1 MNQNLLIG
9 AIALAGLVSA
19 ALYLRR
25 RQWLDA
31 LLVLV
36 AAISLG
42 LFAADLRVPGEAGRT
57 LAIDPAAPPLLP
69 ISLVGVNA
77 LRLEGD
83 GLRAA
88 AWNDLPA
95 LPLTWQAPKGG
106 ALRLD
111 FPSQVALGRL
121 FTLRVEREE
130 KTEVRLELLAENGQR
145 IAQASGTGTLTVEW
159 MPPVAERV
167 VLQARLLDAKDKV
180 VAEGPV
186 PFTVHEPVPLQV
198 VGRFGAPSFDLRVLN
213 ELMAGSGALLDW
225 QVTLGR
231 DITRTEAPREEMTA
245 PNLMVIDAARFERMG
260 AGERAALLKRVADG
274 MPLLVLGGNAN
285 DPGIWSRTLQLPLR
299 VQPLGGKLEHPLE
312 MPLAPLLPTSRDAGP
327 WQGSENMV
335 WTRDWQKG
343 RIAWLGVSEWHR
355 HAIAEPRALAL
366 WWQGVLDRVGV
377 TLNQETEWLAPTE
390 MPLPGQRLE
399 VCARGVGGEVA
410 FPELK
415 QALRWQQRADRLDA
429 SCVALWPQ
437 KPGWLRMEDSKAGA
451 HAVYV
456 YDGAD
461 WPQWQA
467 MQKRDAT
474 QRYAARTPL
483 TPGEGPTRPMPAWPF
498 ALAFAAAMLMLWWRE
513 RR

>member
-1 MNQNLLIG
+1 MSQTIIIA

-31 LLVLV
+31 LLVSA
-36 AAISLG
+36 AAIALG
-42 LFAADLRVPGEAGRT
+42 LFAADLRVPGESGRT
-57 LAIDPAAPPLLP
+57 LAIDPAAPPS
-69 ISLVGVNA
+69 SLEGVNA
-77 LRLEGD
+77 FSLQGD

-106 ALRLD
+106 ALRLV
-111 FPSQVALGRL
+111 FPSQVALGRP
-121 FTLRVEREE
+121 FTLRVEREDKNE
-130 KTEVRLELLAENGQR
+130 ARLELLAENGQR
-145 IAQASGTGTLTVEW
+145 IAEARGAGNLAVEW

-167 VLQARLLDAKDKV
+167 VLKARLLGAGDKV
-180 VAEGPV
+180 IAEGPV
-186 PFTVHEPVPLQV
+186 PFIVHEPALLQV

-231 DITRTEAPREEMTA
+231 AITRTEAPREEMTA

-260 AGERAALLKRVADG
+260 AGERAALLGRVADG

-299 VQPLGGKLEHPLE
+299 VQPLGGTLDKPLE
-312 MPLAPLLPTSRDAGP
+312 MPLAPLLPTARDVGP
-327 WQGSENMV
+327 WLGSDDMV

-343 RIAWLGVSEWHR
+343 RIGWLGVSEWHR

-377 TLNQETEWLAPTE
+377 ERRQQTEWLAAGD
-390 MPLPGQRLE
+390 MPLPAQRLE
-399 VCARGVGGEVA
+399 VCARGVDGEVA
-410 FPELK
+410 FPALK
-415 QALRWQQRADRLDA
+415 QALQWQRRADRLDA
-429 SCVALWPQ
+429 ACVALWPRQ
-437 KPGWLRMEDSKAGA
+437 SGWLEMSDRKAGA

-456 YDGAD
+456 YAATD

-474 QRYAARTPL
+474 ARYAARTPL
-483 TPGEGPTRPMPAWPF
+483 AAQDGPTRPMPAWPF
-498 ALAFAAAMLMLWWRE
+498 ALAFAAAMLLLWWRE

>member
-1 MNQNLLIG
+1 MNQTLFIG
-9 AIALAGLVSA
+9 LIALAGIASA

-31 LLVLV
+31 LLVAV
-36 AAISLG
+36 AAIALG
-42 LFAADLRVPGEAGRT
+42 LFATDLRVPGEAGRT
-57 LAIDPAAPPLLP
+57 LALDATAPPL
-69 ISLVGVNA
+69 SLEGVNA

-95 LPLTWQAPKGG
+95 LPLTWEAPKGG

-121 FTLRVEREE
+121 FTLTLEREE
-130 KTEVRLELLAENGQR
+130 KAEARLELLAENGQP
-145 IAQASGTGTLTVEW
+145 IAQARGTGNLTVEW

-167 VLQARLLDAKDKV
+167 VLKARLLDAKNKV
-180 VAEGPV
+180 IAEGPV
-186 PFTVHEPVPLQV
+186 PFTVHEPVQLQV

-213 ELMAGSGALLDW
+213 DLLAGSGALLDW

-231 DITRTEAPREEMTA
+231 DLTRSEAPREEMTA

-260 AGERAALLKRVADG
+260 AAERAALLGRVADG

-285 DPGIWSRTLQLPLR
+285 DPGVWSRTLQLPLR
-299 VQPLGGKLEHPLE
+299 VQPLGGKLDAPLD
-312 MPLAPLLPTSRDAGP
+312 MPLAPMLPAARDAGP
-327 WQGSENMV
+327 WTGSSDMV

-355 HAIAEPRALAL
+355 HAIAEPRKLAL

-377 TLNQETEWLAPTE
+377 ERRQQTEWLAASE

-399 VCARGVGGEVA
+399 VCARGVDGEVA
-410 FPELK
+410 FPELR
-415 QALRWQQRADRLDA
+415 QALRWQTRADRLDA

-437 KPGWLRMEDSKAGA
+437 KSGWLDMQDRKAGA

-456 YDGAD
+456 YASND

-467 MQKRDAT
+467 MQRRDAT
-474 QRYAARTPL
+474 ARYAARTPL
-483 TPGEGPTRPMPAWPF
+483 AAQGGPTRPMPAWPF
-498 ALAFAAAMLMLWWRE
+498 ALAFAAAMLALWWRE